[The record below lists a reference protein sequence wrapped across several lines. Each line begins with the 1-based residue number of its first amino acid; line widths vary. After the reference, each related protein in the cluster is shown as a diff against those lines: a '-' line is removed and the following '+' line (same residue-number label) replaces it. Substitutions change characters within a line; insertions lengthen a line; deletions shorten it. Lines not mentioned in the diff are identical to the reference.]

1 MQLSND
7 TGIWR
12 AEQTSHEANSKG
24 VVPGRIHVQRFTI
37 LEHLSEV
44 FGGNG
49 VISPSNFPRF
59 VSVLCRISGDKIG
72 CKGAKF
78 ACHPARNQGKRTVAE
93 ILRKTA

>member
-49 VISPSNFPRF
+49 VISPSNFPVLL
-59 VSVLCRISGDKIG
+59 VSYVVSLATKLV
-72 CKGAKF
+72 AKELSLH
-78 ACHPARNQGKRTVAE
+78 ATLRETRANAR
-93 ILRKTA
+93 